1 MGGMANKK
9 LAKIFLWIFFFVT
22 IFLINACSPHKVATP
37 KSSAPPQKRIERKG
51 VYHVVERHQTLY
63 RICRTY
69 GVDIK
74 QVASLNGISDHS
86 KIEVGQ
92 RIFIP
97 GAKKVLKVEI
107 IIDDVVAEPGE
118 GDNEK
123 EKERPRTAY
132 KKVDLIW
139 PVEGKFGDVFEGSE
153 SKRHQ
158 GVDIRSPL
166 GTPIKASS
174 AGVVVYS
181 GDTIKGYGNLIILRH
196 SVELV
201 TVYAHNQV
209 NLVEEGTWVGKGYV
223 IGRVGETGNATG
235 PHLHFEIRRNNK
247 AVDPL
252 LYLK

>member
-37 KSSAPPQKRIERKG
+37 RSSAPPQKRIEKKG

-63 RICRTY
+63 RICKTY

-86 KIEVGQ
+86 KIDVGQ

-107 IIDDVVAEPGE
+107 VIDDVVAEPE
-118 GDNEK
+118 EK
-123 EKERPRTAY
+123 EKERPRIAY
-132 KKVDLIW
+132 RKLDFIW
-139 PVEGKFGDVFEGSE
+139 PVEGKLGDVFEESE

-158 GVDIRSPL
+158 GIDIRSPL

-181 GDTIKGYGNLIILRH
+181 GNTIKGYGNLIILRH
-196 SVELV
+196 SEDLV
-201 TVYAHNQV
+201 TVYAHNQT
-209 NLVEEGTWVGKGYV
+209 NLVEEGVSVDKGQIIGKVGQT
-223 IGRVGETGNATG
+223 GRASG
-235 PHLHFEIRRNNK
+235 PHLHFEIRINNK

>member
-1 MGGMANKK
+1 MANKK
-9 LAKIFLWIFFFVT
+9 LANIFLWIFFFVT
-22 IFLINACSPHKVATP
+22 IFLIHACSPHKVATP
-37 KSSAPPQKRIERKG
+37 KSSASPQKRIERKG

-63 RICRTY
+63 RICKTY

-97 GAKKVLKVEI
+97 GAKKILKVEI
-107 IIDDVVAEPGE
+107 VIDDVVAEPGE
-118 GDNEK
+118 GDKER

-132 KKVDLIW
+132 RKLDFIW
-139 PVEGKFGDVFEGSE
+139 PVEGKFGDVFEESE

-158 GVDIRSPL
+158 GIDIRSAL

-181 GDTIKGYGNLIILRH
+181 GNTIRGYGNLIILRH
-196 SVELV
+196 SEELV

-223 IGRVGETGNATG
+223 IGRVGQTGNATG